1 MNRPGFYEIKES
13 ESLFDIIQYA
23 GGLLASASN
32 KATLNSIIPNDNR
45 LSDDLSRNNEIAG
58 LSIASKVF
66 LNDGS
71 RINFLSTKEGDNDVT
86 VFEEFF
92 PGNYPAYKLSDSLNT
107 SEITT

>member
-45 LSDDLSRNNEIAG
+45 LSDDLSRNNEIFD
-58 LSIASKVF
+58 LSIASKSF

-86 VFEEFF
+86 VLEEFF
-92 PGNYPAYKLSDSLNT
+92 PRKLSCLQAF
-107 SEITT
+107 

>member
-1 MNRPGFYEIKES
+1 MKLKES

-45 LSDDLSRNNEIAG
+45 LSDDLSRNNEIFD

-86 VFEEFF
+86 VLEEFF
-92 PGNYPAYKLSDSLNT
+92 SQEIILLT
-107 SEITT
+107 SFLIL